1 MSDYYF
7 HKLPNEKD
15 SLVIDINDNLSI
27 KIKRGKGT
35 YDIRIIEPKNQGK
48 VRRVVYMD
56 YKDLG

>member
-7 HKLPNEKD
+7 HKLLNEKD

-56 YKDLG
+56 DKDLG

>member
-7 HKLPNEKD
+7 HKLLNEKD

-27 KIKRGKGT
+27 KIKRGKGN

-56 YKDLG
+56 DKDLG